1 MQNRSRSGDSPLP
14 RPSTD
19 TETVAVFTNRETPS
33 RPAPDAQP
41 PRPSQDTQASTSI
54 IPDQHPVAMTSPLLP
69 HARITVPDTT
79 IYPNALGRD
88 VLCFIIHISVRPPNS
103 APITWNV
110 AKLLSAFI
118 DLDGKLKI
126 GSRKST
132 KEWRHMTA
140 PLPDGKAWKDFAPSK
155 IDQRKSALEAY
166 LKSLQVAPIS
176 DKSDLCDFLSTDI
189 VQAKAAGQRKE
200 GYLTKKKN
208 FGGWKTRYFV
218 LDGPVMEFF
227 ETVSQT
233 DACLR

>member
-1 MQNRSRSGDSPLP
+1 M
-14 RPSTD
+14 TD
-19 TETVAVFTNRETPS
+19 
-33 RPAPDAQP
+33 
-41 PRPSQDTQASTSI
+41 
-54 IPDQHPVAMTSPLLP
+54 
-69 HARITVPDTT
+69 
-79 IYPNALGRD
+79 
-88 VLCFIIHISVRPPNS
+88 
-103 APITWNV
+103 
-110 AKLLSAFI
+110 
-118 DLDGKLKI
+118 
-126 GSRKST
+126 
-132 KEWRHMTA
+132 

-227 ETVSQT
+227 ETVRRRICDISLT
-233 DACLR
+233 CSAVDSPSVPS